1 MKAEAVAKAGRRRVW
16 SRADKASGPLSICS
30 GVRVWPAEEGVM
42 DQGSGDPVARGLCGQ
57 RACRYTH
64 GTGL

>member
-1 MKAEAVAKAGRRRVW
+1 MKAVAVAKAGRRRVW
-16 SRADKASGPLSICS
+16 SRADKAPGPLSICS

-42 DQGSGDPVARGLCGQ
+42 DQRSCDPVARGLCGQ